1 MAYGGAPGCLRV
13 RFWYNAPEMA
23 PILDEKT
30 LELISHSQA
39 QTQGLGRHLARFLRG
54 GEVLGLEGDLG
65 TGKTS
70 LVQGIAWGLGV
81 EGPVTSP
88 TFTLIQEYPIPQGP
102 VRRLYHV
109 DLYRLEHP
117 VEEVL
122 GIGLDEILGAPG
134 TVTAIEWAE
143 RIEAL
148 LPEDRVWVHLAF
160 LDHTKR
166 VIRIRGRG
174 QRAEE
179 LVREFRKALMAG

>member
-1 MAYGGAPGCLRV
+1 MV
-13 RFWYNAPEMA
+13 
-23 PILDEKT
+23 PILDGKT
-30 LELISHSQA
+30 LELITHSQA
-39 QTQGLGRHLARFLRG
+39 QTQGLGRHLARLLRG

-88 TFTLIQEYPIPQGP
+88 TFTLIQEYPISRGP

-148 LPEDRVWVHLAF
+148 LPEDRVWVRLAF
-160 LDHTKR
+160 VDHAKR
-166 VIRIRGRG
+166 VIRIRGHGRRG
-174 QRAEE
+174 EE
-179 LVREFRKALMAG
+179 LVRELRRALVGGIGS

>member
-1 MAYGGAPGCLRV
+1 
-13 RFWYNAPEMA
+13 MA
-23 PILDEKT
+23 PILDDKT
-30 LELISHSQA
+30 LEIITHSQA
-39 QTQGLGRHLARFLRG
+39 QTQGLGRRLARLLQG
-54 GEVLGLEGDLG
+54 GEVLGLEGELG

-88 TFTLIQEYPIPQGP
+88 TFTLIQEYRILRGP

-109 DLYRLEHP
+109 DLYRLERP

-122 GIGLDEILGAPG
+122 GIGLDEILGASG
-134 TVTAIEWAE
+134 VVTAIEWAE
-143 RIEAL
+143 RIAAF
-148 LPEDRVWVHLAF
+148 LPEDLVWVRLAF

-166 VIRIRGRG
+166 VIRFRGRG

-179 LVREFRKALMAG
+179 LVRDFRKALTRAVNEWGNE

>member
-1 MAYGGAPGCLRV
+1 
-13 RFWYNAPEMA
+13 MA
-23 PILDEKT
+23 PILDERT
-30 LELISHSQA
+30 LECITHSQA
-39 QTQGLGRHLARFLRG
+39 QTQGLGRRLARLLRG

-88 TFTLIQEYPIPQGP
+88 TFTLIQEYPIRQGP

-109 DLYRLEHP
+109 DLYRLERP

-143 RIEAL
+143 RIEVL

-166 VIRIRGRG
+166 VLRFRGHGR
-174 QRAEE
+174 RAEE
-179 LVREFRKALMAG
+179 LIREFRKDLIRAVDEWKDD